1 MLANFLSL
9 SILLVGLQP
18 LEAVREKFKN
28 KSSFEVNFTQEVQ
41 QEMFDI
47 QQSKASGVLKF
58 KKPHF
63 LRWIYQEPKA
73 ERKEISF
80 DGKLIKIKRESEE
93 EIVQEPGEFSLE
105 DSFSFLW
112 GESKRSLF
120 KIENLSSTDFVLKPQ
135 NRDQAQFQSIRV
147 KIKNGLVQEA
157 WIEDL
162 LGGKNKISFQ
172 NWRFESNSKN

>member
-1 MLANFLSL
+1 MLVSFFSF
-9 SILLVGLQP
+9 SILLLGLQP
-18 LEAVREKFKN
+18 LESVREKFNN

-41 QEMFDI
+41 QEMFDVR
-47 QQSKASGVLKF
+47 QAKASGVLIF

-73 ERKEISF
+73 ERKEIVF
-80 DGKLIKIKRESEE
+80 DGKLIKIKRESEVV
-93 EIVQEPGEFSLE
+93 VQESGDLSLE

-112 GESKRSLF
+112 GESKKSLF
-120 KIENLSSTDFVLKPQ
+120 KIENLSATEFILKPQ
-135 NRDQAQFQSIRV
+135 NQDQAQFQSIRV
-147 KIKNGLVQEA
+147 KVQAGLVQEA